1 MTSQDSNSPATGAA
15 GSNGPVYEQPLNE
28 RMRTFL
34 RLDFLYQQTLYHE
47 ERTDSWST
55 RAAVNSLLEILAI
68 TARGDIRSEVLKE
81 LERQMSVLH
90 EFAARPGVDGGRL
103 KAVLANL
110 ARLRTELNNA
120 GALFMQRLRDSE
132 FLNSIKHRSTIPGG
146 TCEFDLPDYRHW
158 LDQPATVRAATFDDW
173 MVTIRPLCDAVT
185 ELLWLTR
192 EAGRP
197 RPEVAVAG
205 SFQLAFERDNPCQLI
220 RITLPAGTLL
230 FPEISA
236 SHHRC
241 SIRFLSWPDVSTRPV
256 QATEDV
262 KFLLTTCT

>member
-1 MTSQDSNSPATGAA
+1 MTSPDQNAIGAETA
-15 GSNGPVYEQPLNE
+15 APTVYEQPLNE

-47 ERTDSWST
+47 ERADSWST

-81 LERQMSVLH
+81 LERQMAVMH
-90 EFAARPGVDGGRL
+90 EYGARPGVDGGRL
-103 KAVLANL
+103 KAVLSNL
-110 ARLRTELNNA
+110 ARLRTELNSA

-132 FLNSIKHRSTIPGG
+132 FLNAIKHRSAIPGG

-158 LDQPATVRAATFDDW
+158 LDQPFETRTETFDGW
-173 MVTIRPLCDAVT
+173 MATIRPLCDAVT

-192 EAGRP
+192 EQARP
-197 RPEVAVAG
+197 RTETAMGGV
-205 SFQLAFERDNPCQLI
+205 FQLAFERENPCQLL
-220 RITLPAGTLL
+220 RITLPPRTSL
-230 FPEISA
+230 FPEISG

-241 SIRFLSWPDVSTRPV
+241 SIRFMTSGDVNVRPV

>member
-1 MTSQDSNSPATGAA
+1 MPATDKLSSKVDA
-15 GSNGPVYEQPLNE
+15 PVVYEQPLNE

-34 RLDFLYQQTLYHE
+34 RLDFLYSQAMYHE
-47 ERTDSWST
+47 ERPDQWST
-55 RAAVNSLLEILAI
+55 RAAMNSLLEILAI

-81 LERQMSVLH
+81 LERQSHVLH
-90 EFAARPGVDGGRL
+90 EYASRPGVDSGRL
-103 KAVLANL
+103 KALLSNL
-110 ARLRTELNNA
+110 TRLRNELNAA

-132 FLNSIKHRSTIPGG
+132 FLNAIKHRSAIPGG

-158 LDQPATVRAATFDDW
+158 LDQPYEKRAADFDSW
-173 MVTIRPLCDAVT
+173 MMTIRPLCDAVT

-197 RPEVAVAG
+197 RAETAQG
-205 SFQLAFERDNPCQLI
+205 GTFQIAFERDNPCQLL
-220 RITLPAGTLL
+220 RITLPAGTTL
-230 FPEISA
+230 FPEISG

-241 SIRFLSWPDVSTRPV
+241 SIRFMSWTDVNARPV
-256 QATEDV
+256 QTTEDV